1 MVTTQDA
8 ALAEKLL
15 HLRNHGMHPKYY
27 HSVVG
32 GNFRL
37 DALQCALLRVKLRHV
52 AEYAAG
58 RARNARFYLDAL
70 SKLPG
75 FIRAREEDCCCPTD
89 AESDR
94 TDGGTRFILPVAYGH
109 NGHVWNQFTL
119 RVPGEG
125 RRDAFREHLAAQ
137 GIGCEIYY
145 PVPMHR
151 QECFQG
157 LPAHALSHCTV
168 AETLSSEV
176 ISIPIYAELVQAQ
189 LDEVVAAIASF
200 TA

>member
-1 MVTTQDA
+1 M
-8 ALAEKLL
+8 

-89 AESDR
+89 AESGR
-94 TDGGTRFILPVAYGH
+94 TDGGARFILPVAYGH

-125 RRDAFREHLAAQ
+125 RRDAFREHLAAK

-189 LDEVVAAIASF
+189 LDETVAAIASF